1 MSCPLAQWCSRSS
14 FVSLAF
20 HDGNKAR
27 LFGYCPWYV
36 SISRLRFTWH
46 RHLRGFLAGLC
57 CSRHMSP
64 PRPCYP
70 RTHQSQL
77 SQGRGR
83 QFKCHSVFLH
93 ELDQVAV
100 LDIVA
105 KDESDSTMDELLA
118 LLVLL
123 LCKLMT
129 GDTVLWETQ
138 YNAHIYKQVVGL
150 FVLTLILAAQ
160 TQATG
165 DRAG

>member
-1 MSCPLAQWCSRSS
+1 
-14 FVSLAF
+14 
-20 HDGNKAR
+20 
-27 LFGYCPWYV
+27 
-36 SISRLRFTWH
+36 
-46 RHLRGFLAGLC
+46 
-57 CSRHMSP
+57 
-64 PRPCYP
+64 
-70 RTHQSQL
+70 
-77 SQGRGR
+77 
-83 QFKCHSVFLH
+83 
-93 ELDQVAV
+93 
-100 LDIVA
+100 VA

-160 TQATG
+160 TQNTG